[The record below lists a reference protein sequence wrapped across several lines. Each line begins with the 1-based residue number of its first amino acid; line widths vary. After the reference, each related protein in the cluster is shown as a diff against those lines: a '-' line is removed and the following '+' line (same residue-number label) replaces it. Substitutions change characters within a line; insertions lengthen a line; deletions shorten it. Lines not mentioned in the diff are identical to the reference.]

1 MEGLRNNKLAEDL
14 LHLALA
20 QGASDMHIEPD
31 EQGVRV
37 RIRVD
42 GLLQQ
47 LCVLPRAQQSTL
59 LTQLKVWSGMDI
71 AEKRVPQDGRMLLKH
86 VDTEVDLR
94 LSSLPTVNGEKLA
107 IRFLQRQDNLLSLE
121 QLQFSDSNLQRYRQL
136 FHQPNG
142 LVLLTGPTGSGKT
155 TTLYATLQELDAA
168 ANNIITLEDPV
179 EYKLP
184 GINQVA
190 VNRRSGLTFAA
201 GLRSVVRQDPDVIML
216 GEIRDEETAA
226 MAVHAALTGHLLLS
240 TLHTNDAIGAVYRLL
255 DMGIADYLLAAGLRG
270 VLAQRLVRRPCR
282 YCGERRLATAAE
294 LQYLGRRADESLQV
308 VQAHGCEHC
317 HGTGYRGRL
326 ALHELIVFDKRMQQ
340 LLVNGADETEL
351 LREARKQG
359 WCSLYADAVDK
370 VLQGATTVEE
380 LWRVDLHLTPASVPM
395 VRVDGSLQPLRNEFI
410 SREKLEKALLA
421 LLPEQEKRRLLQTGE
436 IDTAFSDRLQERCR
450 LNVYRLGNGYAAAIR
465 LLPKD
470 IPDCNSLGLPQIIS
484 QLAGS
489 SSGLLLV
496 TGATGSGKGTTLA
509 SLVQQINQTRA
520 VHVLTLEDPIE
531 YVYPAGLALIN
542 QREVGR
548 DTRSFASG
556 LRSALRQD
564 PDVIL
569 VGELRDAET
578 IGIALTAAETGH
590 LVLATL
596 HTQDAAGTVN
606 RILDVLPDRQHVCTQ
621 LADCLLG
628 ICCQRLLPR
637 CDRAGRA
644 AAFEVLVATPAM
656 RNLIREGRTHQL
668 QSYLQTGARYG
679 MQTMEDA
686 VKALQLR
693 GIIA

>member
-1 MEGLRNNKLAEDL
+1 MEVLRNNKLAENL
-14 LHLALA
+14 LHLGLA

-31 EQGVRV
+31 GQGVRV

-47 LCVLPRAQQSTL
+47 LCVLPRTQQSTL

-71 AEKRVPQDGRMLLKH
+71 AEKRVPQDGRLLLEH
-86 VDTEVDLR
+86 EGSEVDLR
-94 LSSLPTVNGEKLA
+94 LASLPTVNGEKLA
-107 IRFLQRQDNLLSLE
+107 IRFLQRQDNLLQLE
-121 QLQFSDSNLQRYRQL
+121 QLQFSESNLQRYRQL

-168 ANNIITLEDPV
+168 AGNII
-179 EYKLP
+179 
-184 GINQVA
+184 
-190 VNRRSGLTFAA
+190 
-201 GLRSVVRQDPDVIML
+201 
-216 GEIRDEETAA
+216 
-226 MAVHAALTGHLLLS
+226 
-240 TLHTNDAIGAVYRLL
+240 
-255 DMGIADYLLAAGLRG
+255 
-270 VLAQRLVRRPCR
+270 
-282 YCGERRLATAAE
+282 
-294 LQYLGRRADESLQV
+294 
-308 VQAHGCEHC
+308 
-317 HGTGYRGRL
+317 
-326 ALHELIVFDKRMQQ
+326 
-340 LLVNGADETEL
+340 
-351 LREARKQG
+351 
-359 WCSLYADAVDK
+359 
-370 VLQGATTVEE
+370 
-380 LWRVDLHLTPASVPM
+380 
-395 VRVDGSLQPLRNEFI
+395 
-410 SREKLEKALLA
+410 
-421 LLPEQEKRRLLQTGE
+421 
-436 IDTAFSDRLQERCR
+436 
-450 LNVYRLGNGYAAAIR
+450 
-465 LLPKD
+465 
-470 IPDCNSLGLPQIIS
+470 
-484 QLAGS
+484 
-489 SSGLLLV
+489 
-496 TGATGSGKGTTLA
+496 
-509 SLVQQINQTRA
+509 
-520 VHVLTLEDPIE
+520 TLEDPIE

-637 CDRAGRA
+637 CDAVGRV

>member
-1 MEGLRNNKLAEDL
+1 MLDKLL
-14 LHLALA
+14 LLARHM
-20 QGASDMHIEPD
+20 GAS
-31 EQGVRV
+31 
-37 RIRVD
+37 
-42 GLLQQ
+42 
-47 LCVLPRAQQSTL
+47 
-59 LTQLKVWSGMDI
+59 
-71 AEKRVPQDGRMLLKH
+71 
-86 VDTEVDLR
+86 
-94 LSSLPTVNGEKLA
+94 
-107 IRFLQRQDNLLSLE
+107 
-121 QLQFSDSNLQRYRQL
+121 
-136 FHQPNG
+136 
-142 LVLLTGPTGSGKT
+142 
-155 TTLYATLQELDAA
+155 
-168 ANNIITLEDPV
+168 
-179 EYKLP
+179 
-184 GINQVA
+184 
-190 VNRRSGLTFAA
+190 
-201 GLRSVVRQDPDVIML
+201 
-216 GEIRDEETAA
+216 
-226 MAVHAALTGHLLLS
+226 
-240 TLHTNDAIGAVYRLL
+240 
-255 DMGIADYLLAAGLRG
+255 
-270 VLAQRLVRRPCR
+270 
-282 YCGERRLATAAE
+282 
-294 LQYLGRRADESLQV
+294 
-308 VQAHGCEHC
+308 
-317 HGTGYRGRL
+317 
-326 ALHELIVFDKRMQQ
+326 
-340 LLVNGADETEL
+340 
-351 LREARKQG
+351 
-359 WCSLYADAVDK
+359 
-370 VLQGATTVEE
+370 
-380 LWRVDLHLTPASVPM
+380 DLHLTPASVPM
-395 VRVDGSLQPLRNEFI
+395 VRVDGSLQLLQNEII
-410 SREKLEKALLA
+410 SREKLEQALLA
-421 LLPEQEKRRLLQTGE
+421 LLPEHDKRQLLQTGE

-450 LNVYRLGNGYAAAIR
+450 LNIYRLGNGYAAAIR

-496 TGATGSGKGTTLA
+496 TGATGSGKSTTLA

-520 VHVLTLEDPIE
+520 
-531 YVYPAGLALIN
+531 
-542 QREVGR
+542 VGR

-606 RILDVLPDRQHVCTQ
+606 RILDVLPDRKHVCTQ

-637 CDRAGRA
+637 CDAVGRV